1 MAQKNVQDLA
11 ESVRA
16 RLLNIAKA
24 EQTDFNAVLVRY
36 ALERFLYRL
45 GVSAH
50 AEHFVLKGAML
61 FNLWYAMPHRP
72 TRDVDLLGFGAS
84 DLESIAQTFRQ
95 IVSVAADDGMVFDP
109 ASVSVQEIRK
119 SAGYAGARVLVSAE
133 LARARCKVQIDVGF
147 GDAVT
152 PGPVDATYPVL
163 LADFAAPQLRTYPVY
178 TVVAEK
184 LHAMVLLGMTNSRLK
199 DYLDLWIL
207 LDREVLDA
215 DTLATAIAATFS
227 RRATAFPNG
236 LPIGLSDEFAN
247 DSSRQTLWAAF
258 LKKNDLVA
266 VPLSKVVLTLRAKL
280 QPALLQAAF
289 RADPHKNLTNPH
301 DR

>member
-1 MAQKNVQDLA
+1 MEQDLA
-11 ESVRA
+11 ASVRA

-45 GVSAH
+45 SQSAH

-84 DLESIAQTFRQ
+84 DLDAIAQAFRE
-95 IVSVAADDGMVFDP
+95 IVSVAAADGMVFDA
-109 ASVSVQEIRK
+109 ASVSVEEIRK

-133 LARARCKVQIDVGF
+133 LARARCKTQIDIGF
-147 GDAVT
+147 GDAIT
-152 PGPVDATYPVL
+152 PGPVL
-163 LADFAAPQLRTYPVY
+163 IADFPAPQLRTYPVY

-207 LDREVLDA
+207 LDREALDPGI
-215 DTLATAIAATFS
+215 LASAIAATFN
-227 RRATAFPNG
+227 RRRTMLPTE
-236 LPIGLSDEFAN
+236 LPIGLSDEFAG
-247 DSSRQTLWAAF
+247 DASRQALWAAF
-258 LKKNDLVA
+258 LRKNGLKA
-266 VPLSKVVLTLRAKL
+266 MPLGDVVGALRERL
-280 QPALLQAAF
+280 QPALGYATSRGAA
-289 RADPHKNLTNPH
+289 PG
-301 DR
+301 

>member
-1 MAQKNVQDLA
+1 MAQDLA
-11 ESVRA
+11 ASVRA

-45 GVSAH
+45 SQSAH
-50 AEHFVLKGAML
+50 ADHFVLKGAML

-84 DLESIAQTFRQ
+84 DLGAIAQAFRE
-95 IVSVAADDGMVFDP
+95 IVSVAAADGMVFDA
-109 ASVSVQEIRK
+109 ASVSVEEIRK

-133 LARARCKVQIDVGF
+133 LARARCKTQIDIGF
-147 GDAVT
+147 GDAIT
-152 PGPVDATYPVL
+152 PGPVVATYPVL
-163 LADFAAPQLRTYPVY
+163 IADFPAPQLRTYPVY

-207 LDREVLDA
+207 LDREALDPGI
-215 DTLATAIAATFS
+215 LASAIAATFN
-227 RRATAFPNG
+227 RRRTMLPTE
-236 LPIGLSDEFAN
+236 LPIGLSDEFAG
-247 DSSRQTLWAAF
+247 DASRQALWAA
-258 LKKNDLVA
+258 LLRKNGLRVA
-266 VPLSKVVLTLRAKL
+266 SLWWK
-280 QPALLQAAF
+280 
-289 RADPHKNLTNPH
+289 
-301 DR
+301 